1 MMARSS
7 LFRLLSRLVFHKSRQ
22 TLSSAKSRNL
32 NRKLLFRRRRFLQ
45 LTALAGG
52 SLSTGGLVANHAM
65 GQQDPKVAIIGSGL
79 AGLTAAHYLNKLG
92 IQVTVYEAKSI
103 TGGRV
108 QSQSTVIP
116 ALVNDLGGSFV
127 NQDHDDIHALVEEFN
142 LTLFD
147 RYRAIESLDIPP
159 VFYHY
164 EGQSWTEPEVA
175 AQLGDLAA
183 QIGEDYDRLE
193 QDFEAHAEV
202 LDPLSVAD
210 YLDQHADKI
219 PSTWIRTFV
228 ETGIRSEYGVEP
240 EESSALQLIYN
251 LPSVEGNEVQ
261 PIASDETYL
270 VEGGSARLVKALGER
285 LEGQIETRWVL
296 KRIEQDGESYVLSF
310 DPAGGS
316 QATVAADYVILAIP
330 FPALR
335 RVEIEVDLPEGL
347 RQFIAEVGLGRN
359 EKVLAGFQQKVWL
372 SEAGFSIETWAD
384 GTFTQIWDDTQRQ
397 GEQPEAVLTY
407 YLGGNNARSAA
418 ASASTLGSQ
427 VVAQSAAWLPELEIA
442 QTERYFRTYWGE
454 DPFIGGGYTN
464 FRPGQYLKFGEYLY
478 IESEDPDERVDVHV
492 GSLVFA
498 GEQFSDE
505 YYGYMNGAAQ
515 TGRLA
520 AEVVAGLIKG

>member
-1 MMARSS
+1 MARSS
-7 LFRLLSRLVFHKSRQ
+7 LFRLLSKLVFKGSQQAR
-22 TLSSAKSRNL
+22 LSANHSYP
-32 NRKLLFRRRRFLQ
+32 NRKLLLQRRRFLQ
-45 LTALAGG
+45 LAALAGG
-52 SLSTGGLVANHAM
+52 SLSAVGLAHPQAAA
-65 GQQDPKVAIIGSGL
+65 QQDPKVAIIGSGL
-79 AGLTAAHYLNKLG
+79 AGLTAAYYLQKLG
-92 IQVTVYEAKSI
+92 IRATVYEAKSI
-103 TGGRV
+103 LGGRV
-108 QSQSTVIP
+108 QSQSPVNP

-127 NQDHDDIHALVEEFN
+127 NQDHEDILALAEDFD

-147 RYRAIESLDIPP
+147 RYQAVESLDIPP
-159 VFYHY
+159 VLYRY
-164 EGQSWTEPEVA
+164 QDQSWTEPEVA
-175 AQLGDLAA
+175 AQLRDLAA
-183 QIGEDYDRLE
+183 QIGQDYDRLD
-193 QDFEAHAEV
+193 QDFEAHVQV

-219 PSTWIRTFV
+219 PSPWIRSFV

-251 LPSVEGNEVQ
+251 LPSVDGDEVE

-270 VEGGSARLVKALGER
+270 VEGGSAGLIKALAQR

-296 KRIEQDGESYVLSF
+296 KRIEPDGEGFVLSF

-316 QATVAADYVILAIP
+316 QGTVAADYVILAIP

-335 RVEIEVDLPEGL
+335 RVEIGVDLPAGL

-359 EKVLAGFQQKVWL
+359 EKVLAGFQQRAWL
-372 SEAGFSIETWAD
+372 TETGFSIETWAD
-384 GTFTQIWDDTQRQ
+384 GIFSQIWDDTQRQ
-397 GEQPEAVLTY
+397 GDQPEAVLTY
-407 YLGGNNARSAA
+407 FLGGNNARSAA

-427 VVAQSAAWLPELEIA
+427 VVAASAAWLPELGTA
-442 QTERYFRTYWGE
+442 QTERYFRTSWGE

-464 FRPGQYLKFGEYLY
+464 FRPGQYLKFAEYLY
-478 IESEDPDERVDVHV
+478 TESEDPDERVDVHV

-520 AEVVAGLIKG
+520 AEVVAGLIQG